1 MVAPISGIA
10 SGSLNLK
17 RPLPQRLPFWFL
29 VRSPPG
35 VGRYGYETIKILT
48 SIGGV
53 MMTNIDK
60 YNGRAFAIMLA
71 IILIGV
77 WWVS

>member
-10 SGSLNLK
+10 SGSLNSK

-35 VGRYGYETIKILT
+35 AGRYGYETIKILT
-48 SIGGV
+48 RIGAGK
-53 MMTNIDK
+53 MTNIDK
-60 YNGRAFAIMLA
+60 YSWRVFTIMLA

-77 WWVS
+77 WRVS